1 MNKYLISDP
10 EERKERALA
19 KETAV
24 LKWLKDEIFSTTA
37 ILASVMKVQERAAR
51 TVLNR
56 LADRGFIIK
65 DEVPL
70 IAGRALAIW
79 GITPAGLWY
88 ILDEKEVATA
98 SLRYHSPGS
107 IKSVTIEHALKIQEC
122 RFYFSTSLVLDSWV
136 PDRLLPG
143 KGLKVKDPKRW
154 PLYPDAVFNFTNSES
169 KKGSIAIEYERS
181 RKTSLR
187 YSEIIKAHLK
197 NIQNGRY
204 SLVWYICP
212 TTKEAGTLKGL
223 FSRLVQE
230 KKISIFI
237 NDNVSYGP
245 DKVLELF
252 TFKSQDEFWRKAAT
266 ANRI

>member
-1 MNKYLISDP
+1 MNQYLISDP
-10 EERKERALA
+10 EERKERALE

-37 ILASVMKVQERAAR
+37 ILAGVMGVQERAAR

-56 LADRGFIIK
+56 LADRGLIIK
-65 DEVPL
+65 DAVPL

-88 ILDEKEVATA
+88 ILDEKEIATA

-122 RFYFSTSLVLDSWV
+122 RFYFCAKFRLDSWV

-154 PLYPDAVFNFTNSES
+154 PLYPDAVFTYTNAETS
-169 KKGSIAIEYERS
+169 KKGSVAIEYERS

-197 NIQNGRY
+197 NIEKGRY
-204 SLVWYICP
+204 SVVWYICP
-212 TTKEAGTLKGL
+212 TTKEVGTLKGL
-223 FSRLVQE
+223 FTRLIQE
-230 KKISIFI
+230 KKISLFM
-237 NDNVSYGP
+237 NDDVYYGP
-245 DKVLELF
+245 DKVLQLF
-252 TFKSQDEFWRKAAT
+252 IFKSLDEFYGKG
-266 ANRI
+266 

>member
-10 EERKERALA
+10 EERKERALE
-19 KETAV
+19 KETGV

-56 LADRGFIIK
+56 LADRGLIVK

-88 ILDEKEVATA
+88 ILDEKEIATA

-107 IKSVTIEHALKIQEC
+107 IKSVTIEHALKVQEC
-122 RFYFSTSLVLDSWV
+122 KFHFSTNFRLDSWV

-154 PLYPDAVFNFTNSES
+154 SLYPDAVFTYTNAETS

-204 SLVWYICP
+204 SVVWYICP
-212 TTKEAGTLKGL
+212 TEKEAGTLKGL
-223 FSRLVQE
+223 FSRLIQE
-230 KKISIFI
+230 KKISLFI
-237 NDNVSYGP
+237 NDDVYYGP
-245 DKVLELF
+245 DKVLQLF
-252 TFKSQDEFWRKAAT
+252 TFKAQDQF
-266 ANRI
+266 